1 MENLTDNDWLLINNM
16 NKIIS
21 ASDLL
26 HGDGSAYFTHSPA
39 NVLLPWSA
47 VGITRETGSLRLQ
60 IRYGLQD
67 QLVAFDLADIFKKT
81 GGRALSSAEQE
92 FAEVCDLV
100 MQLYR
105 PRIYR
110 LERAGAQEYAA
121 AGDEASKIL
130 DLRHNLVY
138 EPFKDMRLGS
148 LEIQYGLDGRIQ
160 HINWIDAI
168 LRI

>member
-1 MENLTDNDWLLINNM
+1 MLLVINM

-21 ASDLL
+21 TSDLL
-26 HGDGSAYFTHSPA
+26 HGDISAYFTHSPA
-39 NVLLPWSA
+39 NSFSPQSA
-47 VGITRETGSLRLQ
+47 VGIVRETGSLRLQ

-67 QLVAFDLADIFKKT
+67 QLVAFVLADIFKKT
-81 GGRALSSAEQE
+81 GGRALSSVEQE
-92 FAEVCDLV
+92 FAEVCDQV

-110 LERAGAQEYAA
+110 LERAGAQEHTA

-138 EPFKDMRLGS
+138 EPFKDLRLGN
-148 LEIQYGLDGRIQ
+148 LEVQYGLDGRIR
-160 HINWIDAI
+160 HINGIDAI
-168 LRI
+168 FRI